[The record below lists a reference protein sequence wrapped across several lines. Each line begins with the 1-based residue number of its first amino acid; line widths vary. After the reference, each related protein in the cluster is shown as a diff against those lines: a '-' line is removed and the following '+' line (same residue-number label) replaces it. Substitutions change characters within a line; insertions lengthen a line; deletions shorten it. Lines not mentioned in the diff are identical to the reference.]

1 MQRRHRGPAAA
12 AKRAVKIAGPH
23 LILILFSA
31 SLLLPLLWVLRTSL
45 TNKLNAYRIP
55 PEWTEP
61 MVDNYVAIFTDHPF
75 GTFFLNSL
83 IVAAG
88 STAIALP
95 LATMLAY
102 AFCRFN
108 TGGMKLRLLVLG
120 SQMLPPVILV
130 LPLFS
135 IFLTAGLINN
145 HLGIMLAHVT
155 INLPFLAWMLVSFF
169 EGDARIVE
177 EAARVEGATRLQ
189 AFLFVAVPMAAPG
202 IVAAGLLG
210 LILSWNEFLYA
221 LVLSGRATATLP
233 IGLSALE
240 THRGVEIAL
249 LAAATMFSITPVFV
263 LLPFLK
269 RYLIKGLA
277 LGAVK

>member
-1 MQRRHRGPAAA
+1 LRA
-12 AKRAVKIAGPH
+12 AKRAVKVAGPH

-45 TNKLNAYRIP
+45 TNKVSAYRIP

-61 MVDNYVAIFTDHPF
+61 IVDNYVDIFVEHPF
-75 GTFFLNSL
+75 GQFFLNSL
-83 IVAAG
+83 IVAVG

-108 TGGMKLRLLVLG
+108 TGGMPLRLVVLA

-135 IFLTAGLINN
+135 IFLTVGLINT
-145 HLGIMLAHVT
+145 HLGIILSHVT

-169 EGDARIVE
+169 EGDARQVE
-177 EAARVEGATRLQ
+177 EAARVDGAKRWQ
-189 AFLFVAVPMAAPG
+189 AFLLVAVPMAAPG

-221 LVLSGRATATLP
+221 LVLSGKATATLP

-249 LAAATMFSITPVFV
+249 LAAATLFSITPVFV

-269 RYLIKGLA
+269 KYLIKGLA

>member
-1 MQRRHRGPAAA
+1 M
-12 AKRAVKIAGPH
+12 V
-23 LILILFSA
+23 LITFSA
-31 SLLLPLLWVLRTSL
+31 SLVLPLLWVLRTSL
-45 TNKLNAYRIP
+45 TNKLNAYRLP
-55 PEWTEP
+55 PEWTP
-61 MVDNYVAIFTDHPF
+61 PIFDNFVDIFVEHPF
-75 GTFFLNSL
+75 DKFFLNS
-83 IVAAG
+83 IIIAVG

-108 TGGMKLRLLVLG
+108 TGGVGLRISVLA

-135 IFLTAGLINN
+135 VFMTVELINN
-145 HLGIMLAHVT
+145 HLGIILAHVT

-169 EGDARIVE
+169 EGDARQVE
-177 EAARVEGATRLQ
+177 EAARVEGANRLQ
-189 AFLFVAVPMAAPG
+189 AFLYVAVPMATPG

-221 LVLSGRATATLP
+221 LVLSGKATSTLP

-249 LAAATMFSITPVFV
+249 LAAATLFSITPVFV
-263 LLPFLK
+263 MLPFLK
-269 RYLIKGLA
+269 KYLIKGLA

>member
-1 MQRRHRGPAAA
+1 M
-12 AKRAVKIAGPH
+12 AKRHVKRAGPH

-61 MVDNYVAIFTDHPF
+61 FIDNYIEIFTEHPF
-75 GTFFLNSL
+75 GDFFLNSL
-83 IVAAG
+83 IIAVG

-102 AFCRFN
+102 AFCRFD
-108 TGGMKLRLLVLG
+108 TGGMPLRLTVLA

-135 IFLTAGLINN
+135 IFLTMGLINT
-145 HLGIMLAHVT
+145 HIGIMLAHVT
-155 INLPFLAWMLVSFF
+155 INLPFLAWMLISFF
-169 EGDARIVE
+169 EGDARTVE
-177 EAARVEGATRLQ
+177 EAARVEGASRFQ
-189 AFLFVAVPMAAPG
+189 AFLLVAVPMAAPG

-210 LILSWNEFLYA
+210 VILSWNEFLYA
-221 LVLSGRATATLP
+221 LVLSGKATSTLP